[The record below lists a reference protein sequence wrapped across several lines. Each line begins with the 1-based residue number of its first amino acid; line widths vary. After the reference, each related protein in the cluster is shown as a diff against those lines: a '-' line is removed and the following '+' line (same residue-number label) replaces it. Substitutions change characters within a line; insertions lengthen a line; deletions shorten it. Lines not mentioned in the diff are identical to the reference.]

1 VFIRLAE
8 FQVRLLLCTPA
19 ERCGGEMRWNCG
31 CYAQETGI
39 RKYQVEACE
48 AHAGLL
54 RQVREDDEPTY
65 DSFSAPMLR
74 NPHERFA

>member
-1 VFIRLAE
+1 
-8 FQVRLLLCTPA
+8 
-19 ERCGGEMRWNCG
+19 MRWNCG

-39 RKYQVEACE
+39 RKYQVEACD

-65 DSFSAPMLR
+65 DSFSAPVLR